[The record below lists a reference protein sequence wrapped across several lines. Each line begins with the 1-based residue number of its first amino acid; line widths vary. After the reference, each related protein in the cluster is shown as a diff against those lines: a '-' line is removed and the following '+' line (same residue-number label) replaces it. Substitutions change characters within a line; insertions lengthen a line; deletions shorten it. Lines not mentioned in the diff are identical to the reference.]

1 MTICFRGCNSS
12 LSRSF
17 QKSYLNQ
24 IWFIYF
30 LYGGLFFGHGGGY
43 SVHPHRPAVKLYNNS
58 LKNFFIKRRKS
69 ALINFQKG
77 ERLHDRVFG
86 DGPVIPLVHL
96 GKITA
101 SLEQIVGGA
110 WGEAATSCNFRA
122 RIVGDDNVQHR
133 RGTFDNFCYFLGA
146 IKFKTVYAAGK

>member
-1 MTICFRGCNSS
+1 M
-12 LSRSF
+12 L
-17 QKSYLNQ
+17 LM
-24 IWFIYF
+24 
-30 LYGGLFFGHGGGY
+30 
-43 SVHPHRPAVKLYNNS
+43 
-58 LKNFFIKRRKS
+58 
-69 ALINFQKG
+69 
-77 ERLHDRVFG
+77 
-86 DGPVIPLVHL
+86 HL

-146 IKFKTVYAAGK
+146 IKFKTVYAAGKT